1 MILETVT
8 TKCLA
13 SVELM
18 QAYCLYYMY
27 YIVLYMYYV
36 CILIQILPII
46 Y

>member
-13 SVELM
+13 SVEVT
-18 QAYCLYYMY
+18 QGYCLYYMY
-27 YIVLYMYYV
+27 NIVLYMYYV
-36 CILIQILPII
+36 CILIQILHII